1 MIGGMIMLFLFNS
14 VTVNILVTIAIV
26 LFVIFIFYLESKYI
40 KKKGDDITKFQL
52 FVLYLSLFILIIAG
66 IALGFYTWDF
76 NFFAY
81 VDSIWDDAIAFI
93 LEKIGDLILTVF
105 IIFFVS
111 FFLRF
116 AKMLLKKS
124 ALKQGPNQKRK
135 ITMLKVTKSL
145 LNYTVKLIALLVI
158 LAIWG
163 VNVLPALTGLGILGL
178 VVGLGAQSLIKDLI
192 AGFFIIFEKHF
203 DVGDT
208 VEINGFKGKVIDVG
222 LKTTKVQNWKNE
234 VKTFNNGN
242 INEST
247 NFSRNT
253 SVAAVEFGVAYG
265 EDIQKVIDILNQEL
279 PKFKEIYPNIIE
291 NPFVV
296 GVTELANSSVNIRV
310 MAKTETETQYGIE
323 RALRL
328 GIKEILDKHGIEI
341 PFPQVV
347 VHQPKK

>member
-1 MIGGMIMLFLFNS
+1 MLFLFNS
-14 VTVNILVTIAIV
+14 VVVNVLVTISIV
-26 LFVIFIFYLESKYI
+26 LFVIFIFYLESRYI

-52 FVLYLSLFILIIAG
+52 FALYLSLFILILAG
-66 IALGFYTWDF
+66 IAFGFFTWDF
-76 NFFAY
+76 DFIAY
-81 VDSIWDDAIAFI
+81 IDSIWDDVIAYI
-93 LEKIGDLILTVF
+93 IGKIGDLILTVI

-111 FFLRF
+111 FFLRI

-145 LNYTVKLIALLVI
+145 LNYSVKLIALLVI

-163 VNVLPALTGLGILGL
+163 VNVLPALTGLGIFGL

-222 LKTTKVQNWKNE
+222 LKTTRIQNWKNE

-247 NFSRNT
+247 NFSKNT

-310 MAKTETETQYGIE
+310 MAKTETETQYGVE

-328 GIKEILDKHGIEI
+328 GIKEILDKHGVEI